1 MAFLGKLLTMGI
13 PETLDEE
20 PVVSS
25 PSQAQNPFDKTQ
37 EEAFDLTSKND
48 GGFDSN
54 SRGIGVS
61 NVELL
66 SRFIDNEKGIEV
78 VDCNTEESQV
88 KGLKNV
94 DVSVPKEGL
103 IVFENE
109 DVVVEK
115 SVVESSGNGISLFVE
130 VFGPPDGLLE
140 LDKPVDLGEHVSRGI
155 SSNHLYEENGA
166 LLSDNGEN
174 PSTEVSDMHCSILG
188 VQQNGTID
196 WEAKAG
202 NESQEE
208 FKLSIGDLV
217 WVKTKTQSWWPGL
230 IIDPLHAPKDAAN
243 SDQRASLLV
252 KYFGN
257 GSCVWCS
264 PLQLKPFVQNFQQM
278 LAQGNSMNFNGAV
291 KKAANEFGS
300 RVKSQMTCSCILKE
314 QNQATFDALLDGNGG
329 SKDSE
334 MENNLCPV
342 EEYSVNQFKPE
353 NFVAFVKFLALD
365 ISMPGMLEFEATRNR
380 LYAFYRALGHRQLSM
395 HQLRGTT
402 DVKDSAP
409 EDELKRSGDSS
420 KVSGVEVDMGLEK
433 CRRDFSEEWNENTEA
448 RNTSAE
454 VAHID
459 NCQLA
464 SPARTESKVSA
475 TGSDGGSWGKSGKS
489 YESRERRRSRYLSPP
504 YTDLSFGSKNS
515 PVSEEN
521 GTEGGKVVNI
531 IDGQSV
537 GSPSLV
543 SSGKK
548 LLKKKSMQ
556 AISGLSSSN
565 MLSELRFAALD
576 CLHSHRSRH
585 FDLVERFF
593 SGFRSSLFQD
603 KSNGEI
609 DRIILLTEPGVE
621 VPTDKARGM
630 VEEST
635 ESGVKKLF
643 AGSTG
648 TDTQARSEAQPNVIP
663 KRRRRKKEMVTID
676 PRTIPAPGFSEVN
689 GNPMNG
695 PFMINFQTISCLT
708 SEGKSV
714 PKKGRK
720 KAGINVELQQAKVA
734 TLLPDL
740 NGNCSTPSSLL
751 EDSMTTNFISFVD
764 KSEPTTRKEMD
775 GTASAKTE
783 GITGLVDVN
792 GNNAQVGSFLK
803 DVQVMGPCSTQDI
816 AEVHKEEG
824 MKGASGSL
832 NPSSKS
838 EVTAKQMEPNGNNA
852 DQSSS
857 FHKDLMDLLSP
868 VGKPGTKKRKGKQK
882 TSVDPIPDLN
892 GNAAIPILPGANL
905 PAGEGKPPRKRRK
918 NKPIAGFIPQ
928 ISINYNKVQTHGE
941 ASGSALL
948 LRFAQGFPMPSKEAL
963 TATFCGFGRIK
974 ELETQAL
981 SDSISAQVVFEN
993 SSDAGYAFK
1002 SLEKTSPFGP
1012 ALINYGLHHLPAAS
1026 GVPVTSKNV
1035 EGFKTPA
1042 RKPYG
1047 LKPITGETPDLSV
1060 IRKNLEMM
1068 TSMLEKAGDDLSPET
1083 RAKLETEVKGL
1094 LKKVS
1099 TMVGSSSS

>member
-1 MAFLGKLLTMGI
+1 MGI

-20 PVVSS
+20 AVVSS

-54 SRGIGVS
+54 SRGMGVS

-66 SRFIDNEKGIEV
+66 SRFIDNKKGIEV
-78 VDCNTEESQV
+78 VDCNTEENKG

-94 DVSVPKEGL
+94 DVSVPKEGS

-140 LDKPVDLGEHVSRGI
+140 LDKQVDL
-155 SSNHLYEENGA
+155 NHLYEENRA
-166 LLSDNGEN
+166 LLSGNGEN
-174 PSTEVSDMHCSILG
+174 SSVEVSDLHCSILG
-188 VQQNGTID
+188 VSQNGTID

-202 NESQEE
+202 NEAQEE
-208 FKLSIGDLV
+208 FKLSMGDLV

-230 IIDPLHAPKDAAN
+230 IVDPLHAPKDAAN

-264 PLQLKPFVQNFQQM
+264 PLQLKPFVQNFEQM
-278 LAQGNSMNFNGAV
+278 SAQGNSMNFNGAV

-300 RVKSQMTCSCILKE
+300 RVKSQMTCSCILRE
-314 QNQATFDALLDGNGG
+314 QNQATFDALSNGNGG
-329 SKDSE
+329 SKDLE
-334 MENNLCPV
+334 MLNNLCPV

-402 DVKDSAP
+402 DVKDSAA
-409 EDELKRSGDSS
+409 EDELKQSGDSS
-420 KVSGVEVDMGLEK
+420 DRVLEKNMKDLGKVSGVEVDMGLEK
-433 CRRDFSEEWNENTEA
+433 CRRDFSEEGNENSEA
-448 RNTSAE
+448 RNRSAE

-459 NCQLA
+459 NCQFA
-464 SPARTESKVSA
+464 SP
-475 TGSDGGSWGKSGKS
+475 GDGGNGGKSGKS

-504 YTDLSFGSKNS
+504 YTDLSFGGKNS

-521 GTEGGKVVNI
+521 GTEGGKVDNI

-576 CLHSHRSRH
+576 CLHSHRSKH
-585 FDLVERFF
+585 FDQFERFF
-593 SGFRSSLFQD
+593 SGFRSSVFQD

-609 DRIILLTEPGVE
+609 DRIILQTEPGVE

-635 ESGVKKLF
+635 ESGVKKPF

-648 TDTQARSEAQPNVIP
+648 SDTQVWSEAQPNVIP

-689 GNPMNG
+689 GNPTSG
-695 PFMINFQTISCLT
+695 PFMINFQTIGCLT
-708 SEGKSV
+708 SEGMSV

-720 KAGINVELQQAKVA
+720 RAGINVELHQAKVA
-734 TLLPDL
+734 AVLPDL

-751 EDSMTTNFISFVD
+751 EDSMTTNVISF
-764 KSEPTTRKEMD
+764 MD

-824 MKGASGSL
+824 MKGASSSL

-868 VGKPGTKKRKGKQK
+868 VGKPGPKKRKRKEK
-882 TSVDPIPDLN
+882 ASVEPIPDLN
-892 GNAAIPILPGANL
+892 GNAANPISPGANL
-905 PAGEGKPPRKRRK
+905 PAGEGKAPRKRRK
-918 NKPIAGFIPQ
+918 NKPIAGFVPQ
-928 ISINYNKVQTHGE
+928 ISINYNKVQTLGE
-941 ASGSALL
+941 ASGFALL

-1002 SLEKTSPFGP
+1002 SLEKSSPFGP

-1026 GVPVTSKNV
+1026 GVPVTSKTV
-1035 EGFKTPA
+1035 EGFKMPA

>member
-1 MAFLGKLLTMGI
+1 MGI
-13 PETLDEE
+13 PETPETLNEE
-20 PVVSS
+20 AVVSS
-25 PSQAQNPFDKTQ
+25 PSQDQNPFDKTQ

-54 SRGIGVS
+54 SRGMGVS

-78 VDCNTEESQV
+78 VDCNTEESQG

-94 DVSVPKEGL
+94 DVSVPKEGS

-140 LDKPVDLGEHVSRGI
+140 LDKQVDL
-155 SSNHLYEENGA
+155 NHLYEENRA
-166 LLSDNGEN
+166 LLSGNGEN
-174 PSTEVSDMHCSILG
+174 PSVEVSDLHCSILG
-188 VQQNGTID
+188 VPQNGTID

-202 NESQEE
+202 IEAQEE

-230 IIDPLHAPKDAAN
+230 IVDPLHAPKDAAN

-264 PLQLKPFVQNFQQM
+264 PLQLKPFVQNFEQM
-278 LAQGNSMNFNGAV
+278 SAQGNSMNFNGAV
-291 KKAANEFGS
+291 RKAANEFGS
-300 RVKSQMTCSCILKE
+300 RVKSQMTCSCILRE
-314 QNQATFDALLDGNGG
+314 QNQATLDVLSDGNCG
-329 SKDSE
+329 SKDLE

-402 DVKDSAP
+402 DVKDSPA

-420 KVSGVEVDMGLEK
+420 DRVLEKNMKDLGKVSGEVNLGLEK
-433 CRRDFSEEWNENTEA
+433 CRRDFSEEGNENSEA
-448 RNTSAE
+448 RNRSAE

-459 NCQLA
+459 NCQFA
-464 SPARTESKVSA
+464 SP
-475 TGSDGGSWGKSGKS
+475 GDGGSGGKSGKS

-521 GTEGGKVVNI
+521 GTEGGMVVNI
-531 IDGQSV
+531 IDGQSL

-585 FDLVERFF
+585 FDQVERFF
-593 SGFRSSLFQD
+593 SGFRSSVFQD

-609 DRIILLTEPGVE
+609 DCIILQTEPGVE
-621 VPTDKARGM
+621 VPTDKARGI

-635 ESGVKKLF
+635 ESGVKKPF
-643 AGSTG
+643 AGSMG
-648 TDTQARSEAQPNVIP
+648 TDTQVWSEAQPNVIP

-689 GNPMNG
+689 GNPTNG
-695 PFMINFQTISCLT
+695 PFMINFQTIGCLT
-708 SEGKSV
+708 SEGMSV

-720 KAGINVELQQAKVA
+720 KARINVELQQAKVA
-734 TLLPDL
+734 AVLPDL

-751 EDSMTTNFISFVD
+751 EDSMTANFISFID
-764 KSEPTTRKEMD
+764 KSELTTRKKMD

-792 GNNAQVGSFLK
+792 GNNALVGSFLK
-803 DVQVMGPCSTQDI
+803 NVQVMGPCSTQDI

-838 EVTAKQMEPNGNNA
+838 EVTAKQMEPNGSNA

-868 VGKPGTKKRKGKQK
+868 VGKPGPKKRKRKEK
-882 TSVDPIPDLN
+882 ASVDPIPDLN
-892 GNAAIPILPGANL
+892 GNAANPISPGANL

-918 NKPIAGFIPQ
+918 NKPIAGFVPQ

-1002 SLEKTSPFGP
+1002 SLEKSSPFGP

-1026 GVPVTSKNV
+1026 GVPVTSKTV
-1035 EGFKTPA
+1035 EGFKMPA

-1099 TMVGSSSS
+1099 TMVGSSSSS